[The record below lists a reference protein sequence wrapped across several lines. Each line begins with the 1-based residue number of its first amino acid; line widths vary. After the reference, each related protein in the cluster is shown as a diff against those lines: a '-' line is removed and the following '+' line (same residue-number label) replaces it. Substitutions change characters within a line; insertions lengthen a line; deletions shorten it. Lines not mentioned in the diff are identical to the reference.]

1 MNYDAVV
8 VANGEYPTH
17 KVPLSILRSAKHVI
31 CCDGAVSEVYNRGIS
46 IEAVIGDGDSMPAN
60 MKQLYADRL
69 CVVNDQETND
79 LTKSVLWAVARG
91 YKSIAIVGATG
102 KREDHCL
109 GNISL
114 LLQYARLCKVN
125 MYSDYGVF
133 SAVYGTTDFP
143 SFSRQQVSIFN
154 LTPQV
159 ALTVRGLKYP
169 IENRCM
175 RQWWEGTLNESTGGS
190 FRLEFLQGEM
200 LVFQTYEPK

>member
-17 KVPLSILRSAKHVI
+17 EVPLHILHSAKHVI
-31 CCDGAVSEVYNRGIS
+31 CCDGAVSEVYSRGVS
-46 IEAVIGDGDSMPAN
+46 VEAIVGDGDSMSLH

-79 LTKSVLWAVARG
+79 LTKAVLWAVARG

-114 LLQYARLCKVN
+114 LLQYARMCKVN
-125 MYSDYGVF
+125 IYSDYGVF

-175 RQWWEGTLNESTGGS
+175 RQWWEGTLNESTGSS
-190 FRLEFLQGEM
+190 FRLEFSQGEM
-200 LVFQTYEPK
+200 IVFQTYEPK